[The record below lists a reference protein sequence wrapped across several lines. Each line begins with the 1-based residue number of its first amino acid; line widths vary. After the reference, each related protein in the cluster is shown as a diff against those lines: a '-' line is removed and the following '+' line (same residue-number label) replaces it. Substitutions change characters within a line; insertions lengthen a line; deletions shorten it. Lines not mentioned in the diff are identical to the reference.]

1 MLLLWTHSDD
11 NFVHVKKCVESFR
24 WRSVETKDSA
34 VEAEMDFSVRSA
46 GRTGGEKLPLC
57 CFRCCWFFWVLSDAL
72 KSHSHAEI
80 SGLDPQETSMRSFS
94 SPSKSLTLV
103 GKPLQLNSTGTSSNL
118 NVTEKNQSLGGEA
131 QEEQVGILCFWKSW
145 GAEKLEPQEFPPGAA
160 EAHKGAVFPC
170 WSAARTRCCYNR
182 LWCLSIKLPP
192 QWSSLKR
199 RRQSKRRLAVGL
211 TSDPGGSVQL
221 QGDCD
226 GGAAAALPLMHAPCP
241 PSISTKYSPSLLR
254 KFTSAAPLAARSFT
268 SSWFQEKN
276 SGSTNSFYCFLNNK
290 LHKKAFSV
298 PPPADTRFEVKQEAA
313 ASAFTDYS
321 LHFSIEK
328 N

>member
-103 GKPLQLNSTGTSSNL
+103 AAKLNRYIIKSKRNRKKSIVRRWSAGGAGRNPLFLEKLRGRETGAAGISSWSCGGAQRRSLSLLERCQNALLLQPSLMPVHQTAASMVFIKASPPIKAAARRGTHLWSRWFRPAAGRLRWRRRCSSSPHACPLPPLYINKIFPLPPEEIHLCSPTGCQELHLQLISRKKQRVNKQLLLFS
-118 NVTEKNQSLGGEA
+118 
-131 QEEQVGILCFWKSW
+131 EQ
-145 GAEKLEPQEFPPGAA
+145 
-160 EAHKGAVFPC
+160 
-170 WSAARTRCCYNR
+170 
-182 LWCLSIKLPP
+182 
-192 QWSSLKR
+192 
-199 RRQSKRRLAVGL
+199 
-211 TSDPGGSVQL
+211 
-221 QGDCD
+221 
-226 GGAAAALPLMHAPCP
+226 
-241 PSISTKYSPSLLR
+241 
-254 KFTSAAPLAARSFT
+254 
-268 SSWFQEKN
+268 
-276 SGSTNSFYCFLNNK
+276 
-290 LHKKAFSV
+290 
-298 PPPADTRFEVKQEAA
+298 
-313 ASAFTDYS
+313 
-321 LHFSIEK
+321 
-328 N
+328 